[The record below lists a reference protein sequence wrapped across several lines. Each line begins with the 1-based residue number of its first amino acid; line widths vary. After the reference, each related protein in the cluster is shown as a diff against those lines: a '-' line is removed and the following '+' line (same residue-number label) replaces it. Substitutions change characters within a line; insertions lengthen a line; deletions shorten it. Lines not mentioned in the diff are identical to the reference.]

1 MTLLTRYQL
10 LFVGTSITVAMGLLG
25 REIRRTVVDNYELL
39 LICLIAIAAVGG
51 YLTYTGHVAPGT
63 DTTTRQVSSWQSSGS
78 FSHNATVRNGTS
90 AFPEGEV
97 LEDQPVYLRT
107 VAPVLDGAFTY
118 TYSASNESDL
128 TASADVFVQYR
139 SVESTQNGELVYWEV
154 KRPLTQGTVQSLA
167 AGERLTVPFSLNVS
181 RAAETVRRID
191 SEHGQTSGR
200 LEMAVV
206 SQVALSGTRNGQS
219 VDTTRTYRL
228 PIIPRQSSYRVE
240 NAGPVPNS
248 GDRTV
253 EAQVEKAYGPIWTLG
268 GPVLLLGSFSG
279 AAALVY
285 GRTTDYLTLTDA
297 ERRWLAYKSARE
309 EFDDWITVGRADPVD
324 DDVWTTSVDS
334 LVGLVDVAIDT
345 EERIIESDSD
355 SELIVY
361 TGDRLFR
368 YAPPPEPGTD
378 STVGNSDAETPD

>member
-1 MTLLTRYQL
+1 
-10 LFVGTSITVAMGLLG
+10 MGLLG
-25 REIRRTVVDNYELL
+25 RETRRTVVDNYELL

-51 YLTYTGHVAPGT
+51 YLTYTGHVASGT

-97 LEDQPVYLRT
+97 LEDQPVYLQK

-167 AGERLTVPFSLNVS
+167 VGERLTVPFSLNVS

-206 SQVALSGTRNGQS
+206 SQVALSGPRNGQP

-228 PIIPRQSSYRVE
+228 PIIPSQSSYRVE
-240 NAGPVPNS
+240 NTGPVTNS

-268 GPVLLLGSFSG
+268 GPVLLLGSFSA

-285 GRTTDYLTLTDA
+285 GRTTNYLTLTDA
-297 ERRWLAYKSARE
+297 ERRWLAYKSTRE
-309 EFDDWITVGRADPVD
+309 EFDEWITVGRADPVD
-324 DDVWTTSVDS
+324 DDVWTTTVDS

-345 EERIIESDSD
+345 DERIIESDTDSD
-355 SELIVY
+355 FIVY

-368 YAPPPEPGTD
+368 YEPPPEPETG
-378 STVGNSDAETPD
+378 STVGNSDAETSD